1 MATPD
6 PTPEPTPDTSPDPA
20 HGPDDLRRTPLHD
33 HHVAADA
40 RMVDF
45 AGWSMP
51 VSYDSA
57 LDEHLHTRAA
67 AGLFDV
73 GHMLPIDLLGDG
85 AAAALEAL
93 TPSSVTSLA
102 PGRSRYLVLTNDR
115 GGVIDDLI
123 ATRLADDHV
132 RVVANAARA
141 DVDLDHLTT
150 STPDDVEVRA
160 RPDLGVL
167 ALQGPAAAAVLADL
181 GEDIDDLHFLDG
193 RPTTLGDPAGDTP
206 SDAWLSRGGYT
217 GEDGIEV
224 IADGPTRMR
233 LADAL
238 LADDRVRWVGLAAR
252 DSLRLEAGLCLYG
265 NDLDEDTTP
274 IEAGLFWTIP
284 KAARS
289 APTCPGGDVLA
300 AQVADG
306 PPRRLVGLTVN
317 GRRPVRPGA
326 ALSRDGNQ
334 VGVVSSGG
342 WGATVDAPVAMG
354 YVTGDHPTGTGLVA
368 DVRGRDVAVTVAAL
382 PHVPHHYRR

>member
-1 MATPD
+1 MAT
-6 PTPEPTPDTSPDPA
+6 DTS
-20 HGPDDLRRTPLHD
+20 HGDDLRRTPLHD

-93 TPSSVTSLA
+93 TPSTVTSLT
-102 PGRSRYLVLTNDR
+102 PGRSRYLVLTNDH

-123 ATRLADDHV
+123 ATRVADDHV

-150 STPDDVEVRA
+150 ASPDDVEVRA

-167 ALQGPAAAAVLADL
+167 ALQGPAAAAVLAGL
-181 GEDIDDLHFLDG
+181 GEDIDDLRFLDG
-193 RPTTLGDPAGDTP
+193 RPTTLGDPAGAP
-206 SDAWLSRGGYT
+206 ADAWLSRGGYT

-224 IADGPTRMR
+224 IADGPTRVR
-233 LADAL
+233 LADL
-238 LADDRVRWVGLAAR
+238 VLADDRVRWVGLAAR

-274 IEAGLFWTIP
+274 IEAGLTWTIP
-284 KAARS
+284 KAARR
-289 APTCPGGDVLA
+289 APACPGGGVLA

-306 PPRRLVGLTVN
+306 PPRRLVGLAVT

-326 ALSRDGNQ
+326 ALSRDGDP

-354 YVTGDHPTGTGLVA
+354 YVAGDHPTGTDLVA
-368 DVRGRDVAVTVAAL
+368 DVRGRDVAVTVVDL
-382 PHVPHHYRR
+382 PHVPHQYRR